1 MGEKKNQDLSSKL
14 PRNSVP
20 LKDIFQKKIE
30 NSSNFLSDVWKPRNE
45 ENRGHQHQITEDND
59 VTDQDNIRDD
69 GKHQSRTTKNCLQVQ
84 EVFENNC
91 DDKEG
96 RQIPCFC
103 GSENCPFEIR
113 KRHKDE
119 DPPEKRMFNDFELM
133 KSYKAT
139 DRTFPFSLL
148 SLMWF
153 PGEGDDKR
161 PFPLSD
167 KTDDDPYKERSE
179 DFGSSATMRILNE
192 AFPGLFDR
200 KVKSLEENK
209 NENTKKS
216 TDFES
221 SQKSLRPP
229 PKPPRKI
236 ERRLQFS
243 ISNDDKEK
251 TENDVSL
258 NTCEKSVIDKEDH
271 LNTGKSNDVHDSVI
285 PDENKLSASIDSSLH
300 SLSENSK
307 QKKPDFSQSFP
318 TSGKNKSS
326 LGKDSNPVFSQS
338 FTSDLRTEGAASKKS
353 AEDLQS
359 SGSGLRKLGKNSSQ
373 GLKIDQL
380 DSLGIVDDTPLYKIQ
395 QSNSVNSHEIDDFDT
410 PLDDIVGPECDSKLE
425 EFPDLLSHD
434 KPEESGASSVE
445 ESINSPPTAST
456 DPETLLEGHASPP
469 TASSDPETLLEEHMH
484 YCPAVAHHH
493 NGPNCLCCKC
503 NQFTKNQHMLYEL
516 GLTEGLEMHDVVPD
530 GNCMFRAIIDQ
541 LRMQGELTLTCHRIR
556 QMAVDYLKNN
566 PLQDDGTH
574 LEDFF
579 VADDESWEE
588 YLKRI
593 SRDGEWGDQ
602 IILRGLA
609 EVVNREISIITTIG
623 DLHNQ
628 TTITPQSADKDEKIK
643 KICLGHVNDQHYY
656 SLRPKGWHEKW
667 YRGARRKQLLEHRHF
682 YSTDLEEQSTSL
694 EELSS
699 EEELTSP
706 CRPSKLINCSSQH
719 IDAYCHAP
727 IFHMNFVIEN
737 VLPKNN
743 IYTTYRYGGGR
754 SHIIPL
760 SWQKEWEI
768 AGSVEEGLSVN
779 IYTSSIENNRG
790 MGNESF
796 NAVKASN
803 YPNLFKQIGKPVL
816 VFKDDRYELGSDVVI
831 IDSEKT
837 SPGFTHVKSE
847 KIQLPP
853 FYTEINGKYFLLN
866 TSFYTGLNANGTL
879 KNIRK
884 LRNKDPYLIFQ
895 KEACMIFY
903 CGKCPK
909 WPKEASEWILRKRP
923 SGWPSTSLLEETLKV
938 PCLLTPKYHPLS
950 RNPDIEWMFDFSFP
964 ETFLLKD
971 NISKEQRYCF
981 HVFKLLIDFHTGR
994 RKELSTFVLKTIFLY
1009 TLEVIPCQ
1017 QWETCPSACMLYMT
1031 ETLLSSLKERKIPHY
1046 FIPENNII
1054 SHLSGTILYQL
1065 IEKVNVVREFPIM
1078 SVILMAESHG
1088 LMTTYVTDQIIEDL
1102 NHLLDVSNITDSVLN
1117 TFIPAYAQITVT
1129 SLAHQKFRQAVNA
1142 VTTGY
1147 RMLQDLPRCSDDV
1160 FNPYENMSLE
1170 MFIQE
1175 TTAGMKNFQ
1184 VWWLCFFVD
1193 LFKKENTLKLFT
1205 RTNPFKKIVDL
1216 MDDCPPGD
1224 LDDVSVPNMMLQ
1236 FHRQEFECKQIKGS
1250 GFILTMCKY
1259 LMQEGEYGLAGH
1271 YLRGII
1277 KMMSKVLNDQDAIMA
1292 EVLQNPTYG
1301 KKPKEKNIDYLMQAF
1316 MTRMSST
1323 LFLIFTD
1330 LYHCY
1335 EHQGQTGYFQEY
1347 VEQFESVCKNM
1358 ATPSALSFLAEISRS
1373 LGTSKKIKDVLR
1385 H

>member
-1 MGEKKNQDLSSKL
+1 
-14 PRNSVP
+14 
-20 LKDIFQKKIE
+20 
-30 NSSNFLSDVWKPRNE
+30 
-45 ENRGHQHQITEDND
+45 
-59 VTDQDNIRDD
+59 
-69 GKHQSRTTKNCLQVQ
+69 
-84 EVFENNC
+84 
-91 DDKEG
+91 
-96 RQIPCFC
+96 C
-103 GSENCPFEIR
+103 GP
-113 KRHKDE
+113 
-119 DPPEKRMFNDFELM
+119 
-133 KSYKAT
+133 
-139 DRTFPFSLL
+139 
-148 SLMWF
+148 
-153 PGEGDDKR
+153 
-161 PFPLSD
+161 
-167 KTDDDPYKERSE
+167 
-179 DFGSSATMRILNE
+179 
-192 AFPGLFDR
+192 
-200 KVKSLEENK
+200 
-209 NENTKKS
+209 
-216 TDFES
+216 
-221 SQKSLRPP
+221 
-229 PKPPRKI
+229 
-236 ERRLQFS
+236 
-243 ISNDDKEK
+243 
-251 TENDVSL
+251 
-258 NTCEKSVIDKEDH
+258 
-271 LNTGKSNDVHDSVI
+271 
-285 PDENKLSASIDSSLH
+285 
-300 SLSENSK
+300 
-307 QKKPDFSQSFP
+307 
-318 TSGKNKSS
+318 
-326 LGKDSNPVFSQS
+326 
-338 FTSDLRTEGAASKKS
+338 
-353 AEDLQS
+353 
-359 SGSGLRKLGKNSSQ
+359 
-373 GLKIDQL
+373 
-380 DSLGIVDDTPLYKIQ
+380 
-395 QSNSVNSHEIDDFDT
+395 
-410 PLDDIVGPECDSKLE
+410 KLE

-434 KPEESGASSVE
+434 KPEESGASCVKKSVA
-445 ESINSPPTAST
+445 SPPIARTDPKTLPEEHMPTRT
-456 DPETLLEGHASPP
+456 DPETLLEEHMP
-469 TASSDPETLLEEHMH
+469 TRTDTETLLEEHMPTRTDTETLLEEHMPTRTDTETLPEEHMPTRTDTETLLEEHMPTRTDPKTLLEEHMPTRTDTETLLEEHMPTRTDTETLLEEHMPTRTDTETLLEEHMH

-493 NGPNCLCCKC
+493 NVCCKC

-516 GLTEGLEMHDVVPD
+516 GKTEGLEMHDVVPD

-541 LRMQGELTLTCHRIR
+541 LRMQGELTLTCHSIR

-623 DLHNQ
+623 DFHNQ
-628 TTITPQSADKDEKIK
+628 TTITPQGADKDK
-643 KICLGHVNDQHYY
+643 KVKTICLGHVNDQHYY
-656 SLRPKGWHEKW
+656 SLRPKGWHENW
-667 YRGARRKQLLEHRHF
+667 YRGARRKQLLERPHF
-682 YSTDLEEQSTSL
+682 YSNDGEEQSNSL
-694 EELSS
+694 EESSS
-699 EEELTSP
+699 EEELTLP
-706 CRPSKLINCSSQH
+706 CRPSKLIGCSSQH

-743 IYTTYRYGGGR
+743 IYTTYRYEGGR
-754 SHIIPL
+754 SHII
-760 SWQKEWEI
+760 SVRCQKEWEI

-790 MGNESF
+790 MGNESL
-796 NAVKASN
+796 NAVKASSS
-803 YPNLFKQIGKPVL
+803 PNLFKQFGKQVL
-816 VFKDDRYELGSDVVI
+816 VFKDDRYELGSEVVI
-831 IDSEKT
+831 IDSENT
-837 SPGFTHVKSE
+837 SPGFTHLKSE

-853 FYTEINGKYFLLN
+853 FFTEINGTFFLSN
-866 TSFYTGLNANGTL
+866 TSFYTGMNANGTL

-884 LRNKDPYLIFQ
+884 LRLKDPYLIFQ
-895 KEACMIFY
+895 KDACMIFY
-903 CGKCPK
+903 CGKCPN

-923 SGWPSTSLLEETLKV
+923 SGWPSTSLLEETIKV

-971 NISKEQRYCF
+971 NISIEQRYCF

-1102 NHLLDVSNITDSVLN
+1102 NHLSDVSNIHDSVLN

-1129 SLAHQKFRQAVNA
+1129 SLAHQKFCQAVTA
-1142 VTTGY
+1142 VTAGY
-1147 RMLQDLPRCSDDV
+1147 RMLQDLPLCGDDV

-1175 TTAGMKNFQ
+1175 TTAGMKMYQ

-1193 LFKKENTLKLFT
+1193 LFKKKNTLKSFT
-1205 RTNPFKKIVDL
+1205 RTNPFKNIVDL

-1224 LDDVSVPNMMLQ
+1224 LDDVSVPKFILQ
-1236 FHRQEFECKQIKGS
+1236 IHSKEFEYKQVKGS
-1250 GFILTMCKY
+1250 GFIFAMCTF

-1271 YLRGII
+1271 YFRGMI
-1277 KMMSKVLNDQDAIMA
+1277 KMMSKVLNDSDAIMA
-1292 EVLQNPTYG
+1292 EVLQNPTCQ
-1301 KKPKEKNIDYLMQAF
+1301 KSKEKNIDYLMQAF
-1316 MTRMSST
+1316 ITGMSSH
-1323 LFLIFTD
+1323 LFIIFTN
-1330 LYHCY
+1330 LYRCY

-1347 VEQFESVCKNM
+1347 IEQFESVCKNM
-1358 ATPSALSFLAEISRS
+1358 ATPSALSFLAEIGRS
-1373 LGTSKKIKDVLR
+1373 LGTSKKIKDVLK